1 MTTFYA
7 NAESRIIVLLKNGWI
22 DKVDVQLLAAKYQFI
37 LSFFW
42 IAAAKHQVFGISA
55 AAASTTKVGMK
66 LRP

>member
-22 DKVDVQLLAAKYQFI
+22 GKVDVQLLAAKYQFI

-42 IAAAKHQVFGISA
+42 IAAAKHQVLEYLLLLPQH
-55 AAASTTKVGMK
+55 K
-66 LRP
+66 LE